1 MRPRLYLLSALLVLA
16 ALCAASA
23 ASSADQG
30 QFSKSGVV
38 QNAVDGDTVDV
49 RLTNGRRE
57 RVRLIGIDTPEL
69 RPAECLGTQAKLRAQ
84 QLARGKRVQLIGD
97 STQATRD
104 RYRRLLA
111 YVVLPRNRDLGRQLI
126 AEGFGNVYVYNR
138 PFQRLSTYRSAERS
152 AKTGG
157 RGLWGQCVGAP
168 PPSPPPPPTPPP
180 PPPPTPPPPPPPTSG
195 SCAASYPDVCIPP
208 PPPDLDCG
216 EISHRKFR
224 VRWDVSDPDPHG
236 FDGNRDGVG
245 CES

>member
-1 MRPRLYLLSALLVLA
+1 MQPRLYLFIALFVLA

-30 QFSKSGVV
+30 RFIKRGVV
-38 QNAVDGDTVDV
+38 QNVVDGDTVDV

-69 RPAECLGTQAKLRAQ
+69 RSAECLGTQAKLRAQ

-138 PFQRLSTYRSAERS
+138 PFQRLSAYRIAERS
-152 AKTGG
+152 ARTGG
-157 RGLWGQCVGAP
+157 RGLWGQCVGALP
-168 PPSPPPPPTPPP
+168 PAPQPP
-180 PPPPTPPPPPPPTSG
+180 PPPPTAPPPPPAPG
-195 SCAASYPDVCIPP
+195 ESCAASYPDVCIPP

-216 EISHRKFR
+216 QIPYRNFT
-224 VRWDVSDPDPHG
+224 VRHNVPDPDPHG
-236 FDGNRDGVG
+236 FDGDKDGLG
-245 CES
+245 CET

>member
-1 MRPRLYLLSALLVLA
+1 MRPQLYLFIALLALA
-16 ALCAASA
+16 ALCAAAA
-23 ASSADQG
+23 ASGADQG
-30 QFSKSGVV
+30 RFIRSGVV
-38 QNAVDGDTVDV
+38 QNVVDGDTVDV

-69 RPAECLGTQAKLRAQ
+69 RPAECLGPQSKLRTQ

-138 PFQRLSTYRSAERS
+138 PFQRLSAYRIAERS

-157 RGLWGQCVGAP
+157 RGLWGQCVGAQP
-168 PPSPPPPPTPPP
+168 PAPQPPP
-180 PPPPTPPPPPPPTSG
+180 PPPPPPPPSG
-195 SCAASYPDVCIPP
+195 TCAASYPDVCIPP

-216 EISHRKFR
+216 EISHRRFR
-224 VRWDVSDPDPHG
+224 VRWDVPDPDPHS
-236 FDGNRDGVG
+236 FDGDRDGVG

>member
-1 MRPRLYLLSALLVLA
+1 MRPQLYLFIALLALA
-16 ALCAASA
+16 ALCAAAA
-23 ASSADQG
+23 ASGADQG
-30 QFSKSGVV
+30 RFIKSGVV
-38 QNAVDGDTVDV
+38 QNVVDGDTVDV

-97 STQATRD
+97 STQGTRD

-138 PFQRLSTYRSAERS
+138 PFQRLSAYRVAERS

-157 RGLWGQCVGAP
+157 RGLWGRCVGAQPPAPQP
-168 PPSPPPPPTPPP
+168 PPLPPTPPP
-180 PPPPTPPPPPPPTSG
+180 PPPPPSG

-216 EISHRKFR
+216 EISHRRFR
-224 VRWDVSDPDPHG
+224 VRWDVPDPDPHS
-236 FDGNRDGVG
+236 FDGDKDGVG